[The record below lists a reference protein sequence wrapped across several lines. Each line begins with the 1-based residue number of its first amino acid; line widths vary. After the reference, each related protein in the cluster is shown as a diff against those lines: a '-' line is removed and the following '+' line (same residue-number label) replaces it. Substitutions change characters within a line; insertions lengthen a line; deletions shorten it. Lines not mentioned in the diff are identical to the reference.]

1 MTIKRQVKAPVFFSA
16 VITWDLKAGSNP
28 VCTII
33 SDDVKHLILG

>member
-1 MTIKRQVKAPVFFSA
+1 
-16 VITWDLKAGSNP
+16 VITWDLKAGSTP